1 MTTICDDLRKA
12 VLQAAIQGKLT
23 QQLPEDGNAEDLYRE
38 IQAEKQKLIKEG
50 KIKKENPLPAIA
62 DDDIPF
68 DIPENW
74 KWVCLGE
81 IVTKPIKRGK
91 SPHYAD
97 ISNTL
102 VFAQKCNTKAGYIDA
117 GLAQYLDES
126 YLKNYPASEFMND
139 FDVVINSTGGGT
151 LGRVGI
157 YRDSGNPQKLPIV
170 PDSHVTVIRSMN
182 STIQQYLYQ
191 VLKFMQPELET
202 MGSGST
208 NQTELRPDII
218 KALYIPLPP
227 LSEQKRIV
235 ARVDELMKRIDEME
249 KTEKDITAL
258 YDAFPGDMKAAL
270 LQAAIQGKLTEQL
283 ASDGD
288 AETLYADIQKEKQ
301 RLIKEGKIKKE
312 KPLPEITE
320 DDIPFDIPE
329 KWKWVYLNDIVVKQ
343 IKRGKS
349 PHYANM
355 SNTLVFAQKCNT
367 KAGFIDTGLAQ
378 YLDETYLENYPASE
392 FMKDFDVVINSTGGG
407 TLGRVGIYRDS
418 DNPRKLPIVPDSH
431 VTVLRSMDSTI
442 QQYLYHVMKFMQPEL
457 EMMGSGSTN
466 QTELRPDT
474 VKALCIPL
482 PPLAEQKRIVEKLDK
497 LLPLCDAMNAEIAGG
512 ESA

>member
-1 MTTICDDLRKA
+1 MIGICEDLRKS
-12 VLQAAIQGKLT
+12 VLQAAIQGRLT
-23 QQLPEDGNAEDLYRE
+23 QQLPEDGDTETLYQD
-38 IQAEKQKLIKEG
+38 IQKEKQRLIKEG
-50 KIKKENPLPAIA
+50 RIKKEKPLPEITE
-62 DDDIPF
+62 DDIPF

-74 KWVCLGE
+74 KWVHLCDVGYTQTGNTPPTKSPEYYGNDIPFIGPGDIMLNGTINYSHNALSFLGKE
-81 IVTKPIKRGK
+81 VARIAVEGTILQVCIGGSIGK
-91 SPHYAD
+91 SAITLKD
-97 ISNTL
+97 IAFNQQINSITPIL
-102 VFAQKCNTKAGYIDA
+102 CCS
-117 GLAQYLDES
+117 S
-126 YLKNYPASEFMND
+126 YLYA
-139 FDVVINSTGGGT
+139 VIDSSYFKSMLIDNSGGT
-151 LGRVGI
+151 AT
-157 YRDSGNPQKLPIV
+157 PIINRGFWDKM
-170 PDSHVTVIRSMN
+170 P
-182 STIQQYLYQ
+182 
-191 VLKFMQPELET
+191 F
-202 MGSGST
+202 
-208 NQTELRPDII
+208 
-218 KALYIPLPP
+218 PLPP
-227 LSEQKRIV
+227 LAEQKRIV
-235 ARVDELMKRIDEME
+235 ARVDELMARIDEME

>member
-258 YDAFPGDMKAAL
+258 YDAFPGDMKASL

-288 AETLYADIQKEKQ
+288 AETLYVDIQKEKQ
-301 RLIKEGKIKKE
+301 GLIKEWKIKKE
-312 KPLPEITE
+312 KPLSEILE

-329 KWKWVYLNDIVVKQ
+329 KWKWVRQAEVCRIYTGNSIPEHIKLEKYMKSGIEGYNYIGTKDVSFDHVIDYENGVRIPYSEQRFKLAPEGSSLICIEGGSAGKKVGFLSQTVCFGNKLCMFNPYLI
-343 IKRGKS
+343 
-349 PHYANM
+349 
-355 SNTLVFAQKCNT
+355 
-367 KAGFIDTGLAQ
+367 
-378 YLDETYLENYPASE
+378 
-392 FMKDFDVVINSTGGG
+392 
-407 TLGRVGIYRDS
+407 
-418 DNPRKLPIVPDSH
+418 
-431 VTVLRSMDSTI
+431 
-442 QQYLYHVMKFMQPEL
+442 
-457 EMMGSGSTN
+457 
-466 QTELRPDT
+466 
-474 VKALCIPL
+474 
-482 PPLAEQKRIVEKLDK
+482 EQKYIYYWLQREPFRLQVF
-497 LLPLCDAMNAEIAGG
+497 
-512 ESA
+512 S